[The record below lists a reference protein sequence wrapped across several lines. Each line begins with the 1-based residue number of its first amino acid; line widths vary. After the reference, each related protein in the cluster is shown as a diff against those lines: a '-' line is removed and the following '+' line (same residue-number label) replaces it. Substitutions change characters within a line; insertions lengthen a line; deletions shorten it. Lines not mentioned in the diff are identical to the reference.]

1 MIMVQK
7 TRVAFASKGGATKET
22 SEIIA
27 DILKNKFRFEVYL
40 IDLRKSS
47 KNIMV
52 YSNIIIGAGVRG
64 RKVYREA
71 LDFLNQDFGQ
81 RKLAFFVCC
90 GGAGDPK
97 NYKESCAKYVNEVLA
112 KYPNVKTVATE
123 AFGGRIKVL
132 GRTLFNNIDAEKI
145 RLWAEALGNKLRM

>member
-27 DILKNKFRFEVYL
+27 DVLKNKFRFDVDL
-40 IDLRKSS
+40 LDLRKSS
-47 KNIMV
+47 ENIMV

-64 RKVYREA
+64 RKVYREV

-97 NYKESCAKYVNEVLA
+97 NYEESCEKYVKEVLA

-123 AFGGRIKVL
+123 AFGGRMKML

-145 RLWAEALGNKLRM
+145 RVWAEALGGK

>member
-1 MIMVQK
+1 MVQK
-7 TRVAFASKGGATKET
+7 TLVAFASKGGATKET

-27 DILKNKFRFEVYL
+27 DVLKNKFRFEVDL
-40 IDLRKSS
+40 LNLRKNS

-64 RKVYREA
+64 KKVYREA

-97 NYKESCAKYVNEVLA
+97 NYEESCEKYVNEVLA

-123 AFGGRIKVL
+123 AFGGRMKVL
-132 GRTLFNNIDAEKI
+132 GRTLFDNVDKERIHA
-145 RLWAEALGNKLRM
+145 WAETLGNKFRI

>member
-1 MIMVQK
+1 MIMVQ
-7 TRVAFASKGGATKET
+7 TTLVAFASKGGATKET

-27 DILKNKFRFEVYL
+27 DVLKNKFRFEVDL
-40 IDLRKSS
+40 LDLRKSS

-52 YSNIIIGAGVRG
+52 YSNIIVGAGVRG
-64 RKVYREA
+64 GKVHHEA

-97 NYKESCAKYVNEVLA
+97 NYEESCAKYVNEVLA
-112 KYPNVKTVATE
+112 KYRNVKTVVTE
-123 AFGGRIKVL
+123 AFGGRMKVL
-132 GRTLFNNIDAEKI
+132 GRTLFDNVDKEKI
-145 RLWAEALGNKLRM
+145 RAWVAILGNKFRI

>member
-7 TRVAFASKGGATKET
+7 TLVAFASKGGATKET

-27 DILKNKFRFEVYL
+27 DVLKNKFRFEVDL

-90 GGAGDPK
+90 GGAGNPK
-97 NYKESCAKYVNEVLA
+97 NYEESCEKYVNEVLA

-145 RLWAEALGNKLRM
+145 RLWAEVLGNKLRI

>member
-1 MIMVQK
+1 MTMVQK
-7 TRVAFASKGGATKET
+7 TLVAFASKGGATKET

-27 DILKNKFRFEVYL
+27 NVLKNKFRFEVDL

-90 GGAGDPK
+90 GGAGNPK
-97 NYKESCAKYVNEVLA
+97 NYEESCEKYVNEVLA

-123 AFGGRIKVL
+123 AFGGRMKVL
-132 GRTLFNNIDAEKI
+132 GRTLFDNVDKEKVHAWVEI
-145 RLWAEALGNKLRM
+145 LGNKFRI